1 MRFNKNKKINILGV
15 RKKYFLKQKMS
26 ELNLTDYEIIQKIK
40 KNPDNFGLIIDRYEK
55 KLHNCIMRST
65 DITNEEADDLLQEIF
80 IKVYKNILEVSENL
94 SFSSCIYRITH
105 NHLIDYFRKNS
116 KIEKVSLDDESYS
129 FLINNIKSDFD
140 PKLDLDKKEIKEI
153 VQKALSKIR
162 KEYREI
168 LVLKF
173 IEDKSYD
180 EISDILRIPTGT
192 VGTLINR
199 AKTEIKQNLNF
210 NF

>member
-1 MRFNKNKKINILGV
+1 MNKMTQID
-15 RKKYFLKQKMS
+15 
-26 ELNLTDYEIIQKIK
+26 LTDYEIIQKIK
-40 KNPDNFGLIIDRYEK
+40 ENPDNFGLVIDRYEQ
-55 KLHNCIMRST
+55 KLYKYIMRST

-80 IKVYKNILEVSENL
+80 IKVYKNIFEVKENL
-94 SFSSCIYRITH
+94 SFSSWIYRIAH
-105 NHLIDYFRKNS
+105 NYIIDYFRKNS

-140 PKLDLDKKEIKEI
+140 PRLDLDKKEIKEI
-153 VQKALSKIR
+153 VQLALSKIK

-168 LVLKF
+168 LILKF

-180 EISDILRIPTGT
+180 EISDILRIPSGT

-199 AKTEIKQNLNF
+199 AKTQIKQNLNF